1 LTWNAGILVVG
12 LASMAAFVA
21 AFRVSRLVT
30 QARAVVTV
38 ASQAMAV
45 IAEKTLNDEEKQ
57 RLVQRA
63 ALHLFGQFFL
73 ITLTAIL
80 MLAVPGVI
88 IWVGDLIGLAPF
100 AAVTDLLLSWQI
112 IVGATVLILV
122 AGFLGKVL

>member
-1 LTWNAGILVVG
+1 MTWNAGILVVG

-63 ALHLFGQFFL
+63 ALHLCGQFLL
-73 ITLTAIL
+73 ITLTAIVV
-80 MLAVPGVI
+80 LAVPGVV

-100 AAVTDLLLSWQI
+100 AGVTDLLLSWELI
-112 IVGATVLILV
+112 IGATVLIV
-122 AGFLGKVL
+122 AAGWLGKVL